1 MTTSPPTQEDE
12 QDEEFKLKQI
22 IQEQN
27 LIPQINNHNDDG
39 GAFEQQQQQFN
50 QLSKDKKMNRLNK
63 LIEKSQIY
71 SQIIADNILQTSLE
85 RKEEQNNEPLPPPPP
100 KPDSKQELDS
110 QPTKKRRK
118 TKSKTKSATNVKH
131 DIVSM
136 LSTNISDS
144 TKSTREA
151 IEKSQNSSKITNNK
165 QPKLITGGQ
174 LKDYQM
180 DGLEWLITLFQ
191 NGLNGILA
199 DEMGLGKTLQC
210 ISFLSHL
217 IENGING
224 PFLVVVPVSTLSNW
238 FNEIRKFAPKIK
250 VTKYIGTKQE
260 RNEIDLLQQQEIT
273 NIILT
278 SYEISIRDFN
288 KLVKINWKYLI
299 VDEGHRLKNSQCL
312 LIKILKKL
320 NVSNR
325 LLLTGTPLQNN
336 LNELWS
342 LLNFILPDI
351 FHDLE
356 LFQQW
361 FNFDELTELAG
372 ELEGTN
378 NEEDEETKNL
388 IKLNIQETLIKNLHT
403 ILKPFMLRRLKRDV
417 IKNLPPKKEYLL
429 HIPMTKLQKK
439 IYYDALNDRL
449 FDSLVETNL
458 KAFIKFNH
466 EELFN
471 GFDVDEYLQT
481 RRQKDSF
488 MDTGDLLKLRG
499 SRSNRN
505 PLKRSYKEADS
516 DDEFEIIDDDSLT
529 SRNKSTPTYDEAL
542 VKIRH
547 IKSKSKIQ
555 SILIDAIYQDILK
568 EARHLKL
575 QNLKMIQLRNICNSP
590 FIYYNYPI
598 LDQTEVIR
606 NSAKFQIL
614 NQLLP
619 PLLSSGHKVLIFAQF
634 TKVLDLLEDWLEE
647 SSSLNGRICRLDGS
661 TNHQIRDEQIS
672 QFNNNPKFK
681 VFLLSTRAGGL
692 GIKLVAADT
701 VILMDNDWNPQMD
714 LQAIDRVHRI
724 GQINPVKIFRFVIK
738 DSIEEVLISRSGS
751 KRFLERLVIQMGQ
764 FKFSNINKKITT
776 GATATV
782 VGTGV
787 DEQSTMKNDWSIN
800 EMMELSKIHFKS
812 TQNDQFNQD
821 SGENDKIL
829 LSDQEIEELLDR
841 SMECYNSIDDSKFDK
856 VKIFETVNN
865 MDK

>member
-1 MTTSPPTQEDE
+1 MTTSLPIQDDE

-22 IQEQN
+22 IKEQN
-27 LIPQINNHNDDG
+27 LIPQINNHNHEDG
-39 GAFEQQQQQFN
+39 ASEQQQQQFN

-85 RKEEQNNEPLPPPPP
+85 RKEEQNNVAPPAPVPA
-100 KPDSKQELDS
+100 KSDSKNELDT
-110 QPTKKRRK
+110 QPIKKRRK
-118 TKSKTKSATNVKH
+118 TKPKSKSTANGKQ

-210 ISFLSHL
+210 ISFLGHL

-238 FNEIRKFAPKIK
+238 YNEIRKFAPKIK

-260 RNEIDLLQQQEIT
+260 RNDIDLLQQQETT

-439 IYYDALNDRL
+439 IYYDAVNDKL

-471 GFDVDEYLQT
+471 GFDVDEYLKI
-481 RRQKDSF
+481 RRQRDSF
-488 MDTGDLLKLRG
+488 IETGGLSKLRG
-499 SRSNRN
+499 SRSDRN
-505 PLKRSYKEADS
+505 SLKRSYKEADS
-516 DDEFEIIDDDSLT
+516 DEEFEIMDAEDDSLT
-529 SRNKSTPTYDEAL
+529 GRGNTTPSYDEAL

-547 IKSKSKIQ
+547 IKSKTKIQ

-568 EARHLKL
+568 EAKHLKL

-598 LDQTEVIR
+598 LDQAEVIR
-606 NSAKFQIL
+606 NSAKFQVL

-647 SSSLNGRICRLDGS
+647 SPLLHGKICRLDGS

-692 GIKLVAADT
+692 GINLVAADT

-764 FKFSNINKKITT
+764 FKFSNFNKKLTAATT
-776 GATATV
+776 ANEQGAI
-782 VGTGV
+782 
-787 DEQSTMKNDWSIN
+787 KNDWSIN
-800 EMMELSKIHFKS
+800 DMMELSKIHFKS
-812 TQNDQFNQD
+812 TQNGQTSQD
-821 SGENDKIL
+821 SAEEDEKIL
-829 LSDQEIEELLDR
+829 LSDQEIDELLDR
-841 SMECYNSIDDSKFDK
+841 SVECYNSIDDSKFDK
-856 VKIFETVNN
+856 VRIFETVNN

>member
-1 MTTSPPTQEDE
+1 MTTSPPIQDDE

-22 IQEQN
+22 IKEQN
-27 LIPQINNHNDDG
+27 LIPQINSHNHDDV
-39 GAFEQQQQQFN
+39 ASEQQQQQFN

-85 RKEEQNNEPLPPPPP
+85 RKEEQNNVAPPAPVPA
-100 KPDSKQELDS
+100 KSDSKNESDT
-110 QPTKKRRK
+110 QPIKKRRK
-118 TKSKTKSATNVKH
+118 TKPKSKSTANGKQ

-238 FNEIRKFAPKIK
+238 YNEIRKFAPKIK

-260 RNEIDLLQQQEIT
+260 RNDIDLLQQQETT

-372 ELEGTN
+372 ELE
-378 NEEDEETKNL
+378 
-388 IKLNIQETLIKNLHT
+388 ETLIKNLHT

-439 IYYDALNDRL
+439 IYYDAVNDKL

-471 GFDVDEYLQT
+471 GFDVDEYLKT
-481 RRQKDSF
+481 RRQRDSF
-488 MDTGDLLKLRG
+488 METGGLSKLRG
-499 SRSNRN
+499 SRSDRN
-505 PLKRSYKEADS
+505 SLKRSYKEADS
-516 DDEFEIIDDDSLT
+516 DEEFEIMDAEDDSLT
-529 SRNKSTPTYDEAL
+529 GRGNTTPSYDEAL

-547 IKSKSKIQ
+547 IKSKTKIQ

-568 EARHLKL
+568 EAKHLKL

-598 LDQTEVIR
+598 LDQAEVIR
-606 NSAKFQIL
+606 NSAKFQVL

-647 SSSLNGRICRLDGS
+647 SPLSHGKICRLDGS

-681 VFLLSTRAGGL
+681 VFLSSTRAGGL
-692 GIKLVAADT
+692 GINLVAADT

-714 LQAIDRVHRI
+714 LQVIDRVHRI

-764 FKFSNINKKITT
+764 FKFSNFNKKLTAATT
-776 GATATV
+776 SNEQGAI
-782 VGTGV
+782 
-787 DEQSTMKNDWSIN
+787 KNDWSIN
-800 EMMELSKIHFKS
+800 DMMELKE
-812 TQNDQFNQD
+812 D
-821 SGENDKIL
+821 EKIL
-829 LSDQEIEELLDR
+829 LSDQEIDELLDR
-841 SMECYNSIDDSKFDK
+841 SVECYNSIDDSKFDK